1 VKDKTFDRRF
11 MNRALAMQA
20 VLVAASAMAFTAT
33 AETASP
39 QSFVDGIY
47 KHYLGKESKGLPL
60 SNSAAIRRYFA
71 LPLADAMVKDFA
83 AAHKAGEVPMLNGD
97 PFIDA
102 QDWEISNVRTAVK
115 STGANAAVAAVTFIQ
130 FMEPRTVTLELVNTP
145 AGWRIADIRWARGG
159 SLRTLYKLK

>member
-1 VKDKTFDRRF
+1 MIPRPDWVDTTSAADSRGLRHRRQSGAISVKDKTFDRRF

-83 AAHKAGEVPMLNGD
+83 AAHKAGEVPMLN
-97 PFIDA
+97 
-102 QDWEISNVRTAVK
+102 
-115 STGANAAVAAVTFIQ
+115 
-130 FMEPRTVTLELVNTP
+130 
-145 AGWRIADIRWARGG
+145 
-159 SLRTLYKLK
+159 